1 MISSL
6 LAGSAT
12 TYGAVRLVTWI
23 VYPRELHTKTEQDI
37 EAAKKYDTWN
47 RHFDV
52 KQSLVIIKDFCEKN
66 KKDKVIDAIYDQLK
80 YVQKLY
86 DELEN
91 IVGWRNESYYVR
103 YFYYT
108 GEGTKFK
115 LLKQEYAIL
124 KSRVDLI
131 QQLRMFSY
139 IKQ

>member
-6 LAGSAT
+6 IAGSVT
-12 TYGAVRLVTWI
+12 TFGAYRVVSWI
-23 VYPRELHTKTEQDI
+23 VYPRELHTKSEQDI
-37 EAAKKYDTWN
+37 EAAKKYDTWKK
-47 RHFDV
+47 HFDIE
-52 KQSLVIIKDFCEKN
+52 QSLVIIKDFCERN
-66 KKDKVIDAIYDQLK
+66 KEDKVIDAIYDQQK

-86 DELEN
+86 NELEN
-91 IVGWRNESYYVR
+91 IVGWRNENYYVR